1 MSHSF
6 EEQNL
11 LGLRLLLENS
21 ANATK
26 DSLQNFANLPGFD
39 EQMILAFGNNFDI
52 DLLQTNWRS
61 HNFTF
66 PNIEV
71 VSNNTI
77 NGSNGAFSIDTNT
90 IYLSAEF
97 LTANQSN
104 LDVVNSVLL
113 EEYGHYLDNK
123 FNSVDSPGDEG
134 AIFSAIVRGE
144 KLTDSDLQQLRNED
158 DSAVVNIDGESVA
171 IEQNELI
178 VESLFD
184 ATIFRVFEEVPIR
197 SGNYVDRGEEIFF
210 GEAAV
215 IGSNWWNLLFS
226 REKIE
231 QVGIV
236 EFLLP
241 DPETITPNTEII
253 LRLHD
258 TGDKSSDN
266 PRDFSENPTV
276 TDNSII
282 VSGYIGDGEATVSD
296 RDISATQITT
306 ITTDA
311 EKRGSSGNFPDDD
324 PYLVDVT
331 NFVVNAIN
339 SGEEIVGF
347 RFNTNSASTFE
358 AFVGPGFDDPIGLVF
373 QESANQPPVA
383 NPDTTDS
390 NGNPLTVNVG
400 ESILIDVL
408 ANDSDPDPND
418 TLNIS
423 SLDGSPFFGDAT
435 IVTIN
440 GRQQIEYTP
449 NLDTL
454 SAGSR
459 LPSQR
464 ENFGYIVTDGTD
476 TARVGTPGVLIEIN
490 QLYAE
495 DDSISSLGLEPDD
508 SVSINVLD
516 NDEDPEGESFSIDS
530 VDNPVFGTAQIV
542 NNQIVYTPNNNFTG
556 ADSFEYTIRDAR
568 GATNTAT
575 INISPEPIVTFES
588 LVIDGAEGTT
598 QTVTLKRSG
607 DLNLETTV
615 ELNFIPL
622 DLVNQ
627 NASSAFSR
635 FVNSAEAIN
644 TITTGIKDGIT
655 DILGSIT
662 GFPSDLVPSTASK
675 VFSLVSKVIVP
686 LDILQSGIAQA
697 QANANDIQLSQ
708 TSITFDPGQDTQTVS
723 LEYVQDNEPEGDQIF
738 YLELSSLQ
746 NPQALGVIRDDD
758 KVLPGINFNDPN
770 DVLDLTVNAIA
781 GGIVGA
787 ISGGVTGGIVG
798 GVAGGVAGG
807 VFAGLLTELAEILED
822 SWQQSIVDRQVSGFN
837 SINTNNI
844 NTNSVSFNTL
854 NTSNIDAN
862 GINETSYDLNF
873 GSQESD
879 TLNANAGGAEIR
891 GFAGD
896 DIINGNIGNDIL
908 SGGEDEDVITGGEG
922 FDLIEGGLGADTL
935 SGNQGAD
942 IFAGN
947 LAELDGDVISD
958 FTSEDVIAIDDVSFS
973 ADSLTVTQGSAI
985 LDIDTDLDGA
995 IDSTVTLEGDFTNT
1009 NFDVETASL
1018 GEFTTTFISIN
1029 NSEPANIIEG
1039 SSTVYRFFNP
1049 SAGVHFYTASE
1060 VERDV
1065 VLDLPNYSFEGE
1077 SYNTVDP
1084 LSGGAEDVY
1093 RFFNTNTG
1101 VHLYTTDENE
1111 RDFIIEN
1118 LAEFAFE
1125 ETAFSAYETE
1135 IEGAIPIHR
1144 FYEPSI
1150 GVHFYTPN
1158 ETERM
1163 FVEDNLSNYTYEGIA
1178 YYAFPLDRIV

>member
-1 MSHSF
+1 MLHSF

-11 LGLRLLLENS
+11 LGLRFLLENS
-21 ANATK
+21 ANAIE
-26 DSLQNFANLPGFD
+26 DSLQNFANLPGFN
-39 EQMILAFGNNFDI
+39 EQMMLAFGNDI
-52 DLLQTNWRS
+52 DAHWLKEEWRS

-77 NGSNGAFSIDTNT
+77 NGANGAFSSDTNT

-97 LTANQSN
+97 LTANQSD

-113 EEYGHYLDNK
+113 EEYGHYLDNE

-134 AIFSAIVRGE
+134 AIFSAVVRGE
-144 KLTDSDLQQLRNED
+144 KLTDNDLQQLRNED
-158 DSAVVNIDGESVA
+158 DSAVVSIDGEEVA

-184 ATIFRVFEEVPIR
+184 ATIQRDFEFD
-197 SGNYVDRGEEIFF
+197 SDRNVIEGDEEISF
-210 GEAAV
+210 GHATV
-215 IGSNWWNLLFS
+215 TGSNWWSVNPGS
-226 REKIE
+226 WRRS
-231 QVGIV
+231 VGIV

-241 DPETITPNTEII
+241 DPEIISPNTEII

-258 TGDKSSDN
+258 SGGKIADN
-266 PRDFSENPTV
+266 PQDFSENPTV

-296 RDISATQITT
+296 RNISATQITT

-311 EKRGSSGNFPDDD
+311 QQRGRSTNFPDDN

-331 NFVVNAIN
+331 DFVVNAIN
-339 SGEEIVGF
+339 LGEEVVGF
-347 RFNTNSASTFE
+347 RFTTNSASTFE
-358 AFVGPGFDDPIGLVF
+358 DFVGPGFDDPIGLVF
-373 QESANQPPVA
+373 QESTNQPPVA
-383 NPDTTDS
+383 NPDVTDS

-423 SLDGSPFFGDAT
+423 SLDGSPFYGDAT
-435 IVTIN
+435 IVTVN
-440 GRQQIEYTP
+440 GRQQLEYTP
-449 NLDTL
+449 DANRL
-454 SAGSR
+454 SAGSIIAN
-459 LPSQR
+459 QR
-464 ENFGYIVTDGTD
+464 DNFGYIVTDGTD
-476 TARVGTPGVLIEIN
+476 TARVGAPGIIVEIN

-495 DDSISSLGLEPDD
+495 DDSISSLGLQPGD
-508 SVSINVLD
+508 SVNVNVLD
-516 NDEDPEGESFSIDS
+516 NDFDADGDNFSIDS

-556 ADSFEYTIRDAR
+556 ADSFQYTIRDDR
-568 GATNTAT
+568 GAIDTAT

-588 LVIDGAEGTT
+588 LVIDGVEGTT

-622 DLVNQ
+622 DLVSQ
-627 NASSAFSR
+627 NTSSAFSR

-655 DILGSIT
+655 EILRSIV
-662 GFPSDLVPSTASK
+662 GFPSDLIPSTASK

-697 QANANDIQLSQ
+697 QADANDIQLSQ
-708 TSITFDPGQDTQTVS
+708 TSITFDPGEDTQTVS
-723 LEYVQDNEPEGDQIF
+723 LEYLQDDEPEGDQIF

-758 KVLPGINFNDPN
+758 KVLPGINFNDSN
-770 DVLDLTVNAIA
+770 DVLSDDELDLIVNALA

-787 ISGGVTGGIVG
+787 ISGAITGGIVG

-822 SWQQSIVDRQVSGFN
+822 SWQQSIVDHQVLGFN

-854 NTSNIDAN
+854 NTSNVDAN
-862 GINETSYDLNF
+862 AISQTSYDLNF
-873 GSQESD
+873 GSLESD

-891 GFAGD
+891 GFSGD

-908 SGGEDEDVITGGEG
+908 SGGEGEDVITGGEG
-922 FDLIEGGLGADTL
+922 FDSIEGGLGADSL

-985 LDIDTDLDGA
+985 LNIDTDLDGA

-1018 GEFTTTFISIN
+1018 GEFTTTFMLN
-1029 NSEPANIIEG
+1029 
-1039 SSTVYRFFNP
+1039 
-1049 SAGVHFYTASE
+1049 
-1060 VERDV
+1060 
-1065 VLDLPNYSFEGE
+1065 
-1077 SYNTVDP
+1077 
-1084 LSGGAEDVY
+1084 
-1093 RFFNTNTG
+1093 
-1101 VHLYTTDENE
+1101 
-1111 RDFIIEN
+1111 
-1118 LAEFAFE
+1118 
-1125 ETAFSAYETE
+1125 
-1135 IEGAIPIHR
+1135 
-1144 FYEPSI
+1144 
-1150 GVHFYTPN
+1150 
-1158 ETERM
+1158 
-1163 FVEDNLSNYTYEGIA
+1163 
-1178 YYAFPLDRIV
+1178 